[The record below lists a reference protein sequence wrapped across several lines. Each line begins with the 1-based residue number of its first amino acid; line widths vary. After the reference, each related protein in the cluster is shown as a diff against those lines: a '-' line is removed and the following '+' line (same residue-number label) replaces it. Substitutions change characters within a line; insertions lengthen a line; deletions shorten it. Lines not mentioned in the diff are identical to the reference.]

1 MTPELAKD
9 ARIVGDVVIASLTAS
24 ALKVI
29 ARKAFIEPAAAWIGQ
44 TSLRRLVRAVR
55 EWVSRSQSNQ
65 DASR

>member
-9 ARIVGDVVIASLTAS
+9 
-24 ALKVI
+24 

-44 TSLRRLVRAVR
+44 EGLRRLVRAVLER
-55 EWVSRSQSNQ
+55 ASKSQSNQ